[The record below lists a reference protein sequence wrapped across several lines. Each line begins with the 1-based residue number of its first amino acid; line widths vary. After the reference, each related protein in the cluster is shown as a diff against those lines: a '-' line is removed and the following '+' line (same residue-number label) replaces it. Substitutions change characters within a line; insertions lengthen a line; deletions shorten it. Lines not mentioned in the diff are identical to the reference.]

1 MAISRK
7 TVLSRLI
14 DSATQ
19 PVYAL
24 DEKQRLVYCNDALA
38 RRLGATAEELVG
50 SICQYVTTPPG
61 LENRQSLLNGLC
73 PGPHVFLG
81 REELAA
87 VLLPQGDHLEEF
99 TVRFLP
105 FTEHVESGGSGSVQL
120 VLAVVQL
127 LDQTSPV
134 ANYHDEIR
142 RIRQQ
147 LAKDYDMDQLIGVSP
162 GIQKVHRQAKLAA
175 AAGENV
181 LLLGPPGTG
190 KERLAQAIHYA
201 GQSDAVPMVSLACH
215 FLDDELLRTTV
226 LSLVQQA
233 NDTGNLPT
241 LLLTEAHELAEE
253 AQHELLRLIA
263 TAKFRIMVTATVD
276 GEGQLTLLPDVV
288 DSVSTFTIEIP
299 GLGQRPEDV
308 RLLAEHFLEKM
319 NTQTQKRIVG
329 FDDGAIEL
337 LMAHSWPG
345 NRNELNDVIAEAHQ
359 AATGVRIVAAD
370 MPRFL
375 RHASDAAIHP
385 PPEDESIDLD
395 SILRTMEIEMIVR
408 ALRKANSN
416 KAQAARLLG
425 IQRNKLLRR
434 IEQLEITNW

>member
-1 MAISRK
+1 MTEPLK
-7 TVLSRLI
+7 Q
-14 DSATQ
+14 ATR
-19 PVYAL
+19 
-24 DEKQRLVYCNDALA
+24 QRVGII
-38 RRLGATAEELVG
+38 GA
-50 SICQYVTTPPG
+50 
-61 LENRQSLLNGLC
+61 
-73 PGPHVFLG
+73 
-81 REELAA
+81 
-87 VLLPQGDHLEEF
+87 
-99 TVRFLP
+99 
-105 FTEHVESGGSGSVQL
+105 SG
-120 VLAVVQL
+120 
-127 LDQTSPV
+127 
-134 ANYHDEIR
+134 Y
-142 RIRQQ
+142 
-147 LAKDYDMDQLIGVSP
+147 
-162 GIQKVHRQAKLAA
+162 
-175 AAGENV
+175 
-181 LLLGPPGTG
+181 TG
-190 KERLAQAIHYA
+190 A
-201 GQSDAVPMVSLACH
+201 
-215 FLDDELLRTTV
+215 
-226 LSLVQQA
+226 
-233 NDTGNLPT
+233 
-241 LLLTEAHELAEE
+241 
-253 AQHELLRLIA
+253 ELLRLIA